1 MVSFMKKKIDSF
13 LKKISKKLKGP
24 YKAPFLCLV
33 AIMIVSLFG
42 ILIFNSNFFSK
53 PLSFWDFS
61 FLTASS
67 KDKIQISSQGLFI
80 EPVKNFLRESPK
92 MTFVQENSLVG
103 TSSPTTITPQILG
116 SILGGIETGTET
128 RREIIGY
135 TVKSGDTLSSI
146 AAEFDISLNTILWAN
161 DLSSTTIKKGQELII
176 LPISGV
182 LYSVKRNDTLG
193 GIAKIYKGDVGE
205 IIAFNGLSNEG
216 DIFIGDILIIP
227 NGKMPS
233 RISHIA
239 LTPVGESYF
248 IFPCEGKITQG
259 LHPFNAIDIAN
270 SCGKPIVAAAS
281 GTVQRAGW
289 INNIY
294 GRIVTILH
302 PNGVVTYYGHLSKVL
317 VVPGQRVSAGDII
330 ANIGNSGHTLGA
342 TGCHLHFEVRNAR
355 NFLADYLVGTYLSWK
370 K

>member
-1 MVSFMKKKIDSF
+1 MPF
-13 LKKISKKLKGP
+13 LKKLIKSFKIDIDSIKPLKNSLL
-24 YKAPFLCLV
+24 FLGIFL
-33 AIMIVSLFG
+33 IISLFG
-42 ILIFNSNFFSK
+42 ILVFNSNSFSK
-53 PLSFWDFS
+53 SLSFGDFS

-67 KDKIQISSQGLFI
+67 NNKTQTSSQGLFV

-92 MTFVQENSLVG
+92 MTFVQENSIVG
-103 TSSPTTITPQILG
+103 VSSPVTITPQVLG

-128 RREIIGY
+128 RREIIEY
-135 TVKSGDTLSSI
+135 VVKSGDTLSSI

-161 DLSSTTIKKGQELII
+161 DLSSRSVIKVGQELII
-176 LPISGV
+176 LPVSGV
-182 LYSVKRNDTLG
+182 VYFVKKNDTLS
-193 GIAKIYKGDVGE
+193 GIAKTYKGDVEE

-216 DIFIGDILIIP
+216 DIFIGDVLIIP
-227 NGKMPS
+227 DGEIPS
-233 RISHIA
+233 RVSHIA

-270 SCGKPIVAAAS
+270 SCGKPVVAAAS

-317 VVPGQRVSAGDII
+317 VVPGQTVSAGDII
-330 ANIGNSGHTLGA
+330 ANIGNTGHTLGA
-342 TGCHLHFEVRNAR
+342 TGCHLHFEVRNAK

>member
-1 MVSFMKKKIDSF
+1 MSF
-13 LKKISKKLKGP
+13 LKKLIKSFKIDFKKPLKSSLLYLGI
-24 YKAPFLCLV
+24 FL
-33 AIMIVSLFG
+33 IVSLFG
-42 ILIFNSNFFSK
+42 ILVFNSNSFLKS
-53 PLSFWDFS
+53 LSFGDFS

-116 SILGGIETGTET
+116 SILGGIETGAET
-128 RREIIGY
+128 RREIIEY
-135 TVKSGDTLSSI
+135 VVESGDTLSSI
-146 AAEFDISLNTILWAN
+146 AVEFDISLNTILWAN
-161 DLSSTTIKKGQELII
+161 DLSSTTIKVGQELII

-182 LYSVKRNDTLG
+182 LYSVKKNDTLG
-193 GIAKIYKGDVGE
+193 GIAKIYKGNVGE

-317 VVPGQRVSAGDII
+317 VVPGQTVSAGDII

-342 TGCHLHFEVRNAR
+342 TGCHLHFEVRNAK
-355 NFLADYLVGTYLSWK
+355 NFLADYLIGTYLSWK